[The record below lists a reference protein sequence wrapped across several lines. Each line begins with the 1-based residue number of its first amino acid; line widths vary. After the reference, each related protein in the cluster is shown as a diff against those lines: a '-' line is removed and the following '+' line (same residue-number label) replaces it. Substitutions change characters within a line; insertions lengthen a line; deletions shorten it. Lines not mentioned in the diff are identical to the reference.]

1 LTALIPVVL
10 LLSGPPAASAGA
22 HEQFRLCLGEADD
35 SASLAACRKALEL
48 GLPSPRAAIVHDV
61 LGSKLGSLGRWE
73 EAVAALRALVGLRPV
88 DPEAH
93 LRLGAALMHGLDLPA
108 EAVEPLRHAGWL
120 APFDP
125 RVHAELGYAL
135 NQLGDH
141 AGARAAFDEALRLD
155 PSYLDERPAARQ
167 AYEASGRGE
176 RWP

>member
-1 LTALIPVVL
+1 ML
-10 LLSGPPAASAGA
+10 LAAPPSSESVEAR
-22 HEQFRLCLGEADD
+22 EQFRLCLSEPDD
-35 SASLAACRKALEL
+35 AAGVVACRKALDL
-48 GLPSPRAAIVHDV
+48 GLKTPRAAIVHDL

-73 EAVAALRALVGLRPV
+73 EAVAALGGLVGLRPE

-93 LRLGAALMHGLDLPA
+93 LRLGVGLLHGLDRPA

-120 APFDP
+120 APSDP
-125 RVHAELGYAL
+125 RSHGELGYAL

-141 AGARAAFDEALRLD
+141 AGARAEFDEALRLD